1 MTKSNKEIALEVLT
15 RAFTDRDPTVV
26 EQLFSV
32 NYKQHNPAIPDGPA
46 AIAKM
51 IPTLTNLR
59 YEPGM
64 AVAEGNLVMVH
75 GRYTGWGPKPM
86 VAVDIFRVEGG
97 KVLEHWDVLQEEVPI
112 ASTANG
118 NPMFTKPREGELNHK
133 AFVLAA
139 FDALFNRRDYAAA
152 EKFWSPTYI
161 QHSAHIPPGRDGL
174 FNLVKAAPPTLR
186 YESHLIMAEGDY
198 VIAHGR
204 FSGHGRPANWVACD
218 ILRIENGLLAEHWD
232 VLQDEST
239 RATSVSGLP
248 MFGDK
253 FPA

>member
-1 MTKSNKEIALEVLT
+1 
-15 RAFTDRDPTVV
+15 
-26 EQLFSV
+26 
-32 NYKQHNPAIPDGPA
+32 
-46 AIAKM
+46 
-51 IPTLTNLR
+51 
-59 YEPGM
+59 
-64 AVAEGNLVMVH
+64 
-75 GRYTGWGPKPM
+75 M

-218 ILRIENGLLAEHWD
+218 VLRIENGLLAEHWD

>member
-86 VAVDIFRVEGG
+86 VAVDIFRVENG
-97 KVLEHWDVLQEEVPI
+97 KVVEHWDVLQEEVPADKT
-112 ASTANG
+112 ASG
-118 NPMFTKPREGELNHK
+118 K
-133 AFVLAA
+133 
-139 FDALFNRRDYAAA
+139 
-152 EKFWSPTYI
+152 S
-161 QHSAHIPPGRDGL
+161 
-174 FNLVKAAPPTLR
+174 
-186 YESHLIMAEGDY
+186 
-198 VIAHGR
+198 
-204 FSGHGRPANWVACD
+204 
-218 ILRIENGLLAEHWD
+218 
-232 VLQDEST
+232 
-239 RATSVSGLP
+239 
-248 MFGDK
+248 
-253 FPA
+253 